1 MWKVNHQWIGEEI
14 TREVRKYFEINEREN
29 SIYQNVCG
37 PPIPGNLKNQYIHQN
52 LNRRKI
58 SYQFPKNWCLN

>member
-29 SIYQNVCG
+29 SIYQNVCSA
-37 PPIPGNLKNQYIHQN
+37 PKPGKLKNIN
-52 LNRRKI
+52 TKI
-58 SYQFPKNWCLN
+58 